1 MSGLN
6 ASPIAVV
13 LRRSLPTLVLLA
25 GASALLLATDRAG
38 ANRTVPAV
46 AVLQQVS
53 TSLLDDAV
61 TGMIEGLA
69 ERGYVDGTTVTIR
82 RYNAEG
88 DLAQANAIAREIAG
102 GPFDLALTSST
113 PSLQALATANDRGRI
128 LHVFSAVADP
138 FSAGVG
144 LDRGDPLVHP
154 RHLVGYG
161 SLAPVDAT
169 FRIAQAIN
177 PQLAKVGVAHNPSE
191 SNSRRFMELT
201 RASCKARGVVLLE
214 AAVENSSGVI
224 EAIQSTLSRGAEAVF
239 VPGDTTVSSVMDSI
253 IATAA
258 KAGVPVFT
266 VVPGAA
272 DRGTL
277 FDVGFDFREVGLL
290 AGRLAGDLL
299 RGTDPATVP
308 ISETAQVIPP
318 RLTVNLVAPGYDR
331 GRWRVPD
338 DLLRQAKT
346 VIDSTGRRDQ
356 PEAVLTGPF
365 TEAGVP
371 VSKGE

>member
-1 MSGLN
+1 MT
-6 ASPIAVV
+6 AFTIF
-13 LRRSLPTLVLLA
+13 LRRALPTVLLLG

-38 ANRTVPAV
+38 MRRTMPAV

-53 TSLLDDAV
+53 TAVLDDAV
-61 TGMIEGLA
+61 AGMIAGLA

-82 RYNAEG
+82 RFNAEG

-113 PSLQALATANDRGRI
+113 PSLQALATANERGRI
-128 LHVFSAVADP
+128 LHVFAAVADP

-144 LDRGDPLVHP
+144 CDRGDPLVHP

-169 FRIAQAIN
+169 FRIARSIN
-177 PQLAKVGVAHNPSE
+177 PRLAKVGVAHNPAE
-191 SNSRRFMELT
+191 SNSRRFMELA
-201 RASCKARGVVLLE
+201 RASCRARGIVLLE

-239 VPGDTTVSSVMDSI
+239 VPGDTTVASVIDSI
-253 IATAA
+253 IVAA
-258 KAGVPVFT
+258 GKAGAPVFT
-266 VVPGAA
+266 VVPGKP

-277 FDVGFDFREVGLL
+277 FDVGFDFHEVGLL

-299 RGTDPATVP
+299 RGTDPTTIP
-308 ISETAQVIPP
+308 IGETAREIPP
-318 RLTVNLVAPGYDR
+318 RLTVNLAAPGYDR
-331 GRWRVPD
+331 DLWRVPEEY
-338 DLLRQAKT
+338 LRQAKI
-346 VIDSTGRRDQ
+346 VIDRDGRRDQ
-356 PEAVLTGPF
+356 PAAVLAGPF
-365 TEAGVP
+365 TEVALQSP
-371 VSKGE
+371 D

>member
-1 MSGLN
+1 MTSVTIGDGSGFRRLDGRCPAPQQRN
-6 ASPIAVV
+6 PLPSQIF
-13 LRRSLPTLVLLA
+13 LRRALPTLLLLG

-69 ERGYVDGTTVTIR
+69 DRGYVEGTTVTIR

-144 LDRGDPLVHP
+144 FDRADPLVHP

-169 FRIAQAIN
+169 FRIA
-177 PQLAKVGVAHNPSE
+177 
-191 SNSRRFMELT
+191 
-201 RASCKARGVVLLE
+201 
-214 AAVENSSGVI
+214 
-224 EAIQSTLSRGAEAVF
+224 
-239 VPGDTTVSSVMDSI
+239 
-253 IATAA
+253 
-258 KAGVPVFT
+258 
-266 VVPGAA
+266 
-272 DRGTL
+272 
-277 FDVGFDFREVGLL
+277 
-290 AGRLAGDLL
+290 
-299 RGTDPATVP
+299 
-308 ISETAQVIPP
+308 
-318 RLTVNLVAPGYDR
+318 
-331 GRWRVPD
+331 
-338 DLLRQAKT
+338 
-346 VIDSTGRRDQ
+346 
-356 PEAVLTGPF
+356 
-365 TEAGVP
+365 
-371 VSKGE
+371 

>member
-308 ISETAQVIPP
+308 IGETAQVIPP
-318 RLTVNLVAPGYDR
+318 RLTVNLVAPGYDT

-365 TEAGVP
+365 TEAGVA
-371 VSKGE
+371 VNDEK

>member
-1 MSGLN
+1 MNPVSPA
-6 ASPIAVV
+6 ASPFTLI
-13 LRRSLPTLVLLA
+13 LRRALPTLLLLA
-25 GASALLLATDRAG
+25 GGSAILLATDRAG
-38 ANRTVPAV
+38 AGRTLPAV

-53 TSLLDDAV
+53 TTLLDDAV
-61 TGMIEGLA
+61 EGMLEGLA
-69 ERGYVDGTTVTIR
+69 ERGYVDGKTVKIR

-113 PSLQALATANDRGRI
+113 PSLQAMATANARGRI

-144 LDRGDPLVHP
+144 FDRSDPLVHP

-169 FRIAQAIN
+169 FRMARRIN
-177 PQLAKVGVAHNPSE
+177 PRLVRVGVAHNPSE
-191 SNSRRFMELT
+191 SNSRRFMDLA
-201 RASCKARGVVLLE
+201 RASCRARGIDLVE

-239 VPGDTTVSSVMDSI
+239 VPGDTTVSSVIDSI
-253 IATAA
+253 VVTAA

-266 VVPGAA
+266 VVPGRPE
-272 DRGTL
+272 RGTL

-299 RGTDPATVP
+299 AGRDPATVP
-308 ISETAQVIPP
+308 IGETSREIPP
-318 RLTVNLVAPGYDR
+318 RLTINLAAPGYDR

-338 DLLRQAKT
+338 ELVEQAKV
-346 VIDSTGRRDQ
+346 VIDGKGRHDR
-356 PEAVLTGPF
+356 PSAVLAGPF
-365 TEAGVP
+365 TEADAAAN
-371 VSKGE
+371 